1 MLWRHNA
8 IDLEAALRAAAPAPP
23 FPAISDR
30 AAWSRVRERL
40 PDACDQ
46 IVAAAEA
53 AARTAVP
60 PLPATLFL
68 EFDRRGD
75 DGARAG
81 RVRAPGRRATRPGAV
96 EADPRR
102 GRPPLPGAVPEPPRP
117 LVAAR
122 LRATAGQQLD
132 GRLRRRGRRRSDLP
146 RGRPGSA

>member
-1 MLWRHNA
+1 PCSSDGSRPMLWRHNA

-68 EFDRRGD
+68 ED
-75 DGARAG
+75 DPARLAELIARGARSL
-81 RVRAPGRRATRPGAV
+81 
-96 EADPRR
+96 ADY
-102 GRPPLPGAVPEPPRP
+102 L
-117 LVAAR
+117 
-122 LRATAGQQLD
+122 
-132 GRLRRRGRRRSDLP
+132 
-146 RGRPGSA
+146 